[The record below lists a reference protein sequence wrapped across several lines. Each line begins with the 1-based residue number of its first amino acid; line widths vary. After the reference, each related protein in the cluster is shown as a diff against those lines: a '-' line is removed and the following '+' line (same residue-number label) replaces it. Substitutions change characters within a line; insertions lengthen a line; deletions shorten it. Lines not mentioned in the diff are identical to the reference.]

1 MARDPTYTSVL
12 SVQRESVEIG
22 MGYSE
27 NRMCSSVKLTIVLHD
42 DAQHCVLGLVQSN
55 DEVEEDCEQAHN
67 QISNFS
73 K

>member
-1 MARDPTYTSVL
+1 M
-12 SVQRESVEIG
+12 EIG

-55 DEVEEDCEQAHN
+55 DEAEEDCEQAHN